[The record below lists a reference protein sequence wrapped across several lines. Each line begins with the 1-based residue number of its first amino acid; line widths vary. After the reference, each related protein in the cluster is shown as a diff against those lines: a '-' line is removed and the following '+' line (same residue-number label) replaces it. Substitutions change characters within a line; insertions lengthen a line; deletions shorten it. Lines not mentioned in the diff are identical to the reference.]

1 MAVLKSQNGWP
12 ANDVTRTQSY
22 KVQGTNRALRLVKGN
37 AGLLLSLVAAWV
49 HKNVEPIE
57 PDKVADDW
65 GYAERNIRGSSTTL
79 SNHASGTAL
88 DYNATQ
94 HPLGVAGTWSASQR
108 EAING
113 MLGKLAGTVRWGD
126 NYSGRKDGMHF
137 EINVPPDAN
146 GLGKIAAAV
155 TTMHLLLSA
164 TGSPASKNRVDLSA
178 VDYAARGGYFHSG
191 QRSAEDDA
199 RTVAEWL
206 RDVRKYASA
215 RDVRI
220 WEQLLRDAKASDAK
234 AHWAAAG
241 AQYAGIVRRF
251 QVRDGLTADGI
262 VGPKTS
268 AALMTALAA
277 DNYRVTS

>member
-1 MAVLKSQNGWP
+1 MPVLKSQNGWP
-12 ANDVTRTQSY
+12 ANDVTRTQSF

-49 HKNVEPIE
+49 HKHVEPIE
-57 PDKVADDW
+57 PDAVVDDW

-113 MLGKLAGTVRWGD
+113 MLAKLAGTVRWGD

-137 EINVPPDAN
+137 EINVPPSAY
-146 GLGKIAAAV
+146 GLGKIAGAV
-155 TTMHLLLSA
+155 QTMHSLLSA
-164 TGSPASKNRVDLSA
+164 TSSPASKNRVDLNA
-178 VDYAARGGYFHSG
+178 VAYAASGGYFHSG
-191 QRSAEDDA
+191 QQAAEDDA

-206 RDVRKYASA
+206 RDVRKYVSE
-215 RDVRI
+215 RDVRV
-220 WEQLLRDAKASDAK
+220 WEQLVRAGD
-234 AHWAAAG
+234 WPAAG
-241 AQYAGIVRRF
+241 AQYAGLIKRF
-251 QVRDGLTADGI
+251 QLLLPRTGLTPDGV
-262 VGPKTS
+262 VGPKTT
-268 AALMTALAA
+268 AALLSAMAK
-277 DNYRVTS
+277 DNYRVTT